1 MRQSPSFV
9 IRLTRV
15 LAIVLGI
22 INAVIVGVDLMSL
35 RRLMVSTSASGAEIL
50 WDMTIPWIRIRISC
64 GLILATV
71 LLLTRRTLALL
82 GSIATLCWVIIEYL
96 RWFLVAR
103 EMRLASGAIQTGYT
117 FGIERWGFVVF
128 VMSTILLLLVVY
140 TCIIAIRQKDSLD

>member
-1 MRQSPSFV
+1 MDP
-9 IRLTRV
+9 
-15 LAIVLGI
+15 
-22 INAVIVGVDLMSL
+22 N
-35 RRLMVSTSASGAEIL
+35 
-50 WDMTIPWIRIRISC
+50 PISC
-64 GLILATV
+64 ALILATV

-82 GSIATLCWVIIEYL
+82 GSIGTLGWVIIEYL

-140 TCIIAIRQKDSLD
+140 TCIIAIRQKDSFV